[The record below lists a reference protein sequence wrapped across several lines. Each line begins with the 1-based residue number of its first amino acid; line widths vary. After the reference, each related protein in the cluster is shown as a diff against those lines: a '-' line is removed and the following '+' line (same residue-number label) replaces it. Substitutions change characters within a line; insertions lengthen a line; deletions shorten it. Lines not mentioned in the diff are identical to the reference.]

1 MFCKTK
7 WLSLQNIIYDFLYAW
22 TIIHLDFMIKLSFI
36 FYDSTIIQLIFK
48 SYDQISF
55 YLFHKITNK

>member
-1 MFCKTK
+1 
-7 WLSLQNIIYDFLYAW
+7 
-22 TIIHLDFMIKLSFI
+22 MIKLSFI